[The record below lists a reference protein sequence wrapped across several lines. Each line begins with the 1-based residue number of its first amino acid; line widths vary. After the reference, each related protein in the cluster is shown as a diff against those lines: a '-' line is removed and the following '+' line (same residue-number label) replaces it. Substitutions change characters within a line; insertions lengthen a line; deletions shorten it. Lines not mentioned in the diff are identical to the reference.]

1 MDLAV
6 ILGASGGIGGAIAEA
21 TAGSGR
27 YGQMLRLSRRG
38 ELSVDLTN
46 EVSIKVAADV
56 AAARGELR
64 FLLIATGFLHD
75 ENFMPEKSIRQVSPG
90 HMAHAFAVNAIGPAL
105 ILKHFLPLVPRS
117 GPCLIAAIS
126 AKVGSIGDNELG
138 GWASY
143 RASKAALNQIV
154 RTTAVELRRTRPEAV
169 CVAIHPGTVDTP
181 LTSPFSKSGLT
192 VRTPEVAARE
202 ILSVL
207 DNLGPEDSGSFR
219 DYRGAVL
226 PW

>member
-6 ILGASGGIGGAIAEA
+6 ILGASGGIGGAIAEEV
-21 TAGSGR
+21 AGSGKYR
-27 YGQMLRLSRRG
+27 TILRLSRRG
-38 ELSVDLTN
+38 DQAVDLHDELT
-46 EVSIKVAADV
+46 VQAAAD
-56 AAARGELR
+56 AAALRGDLR
-64 FLLIATGFLHD
+64 FLFIATGFLYN
-75 ENFMPEKSIRQVSPG
+75 ENFTPEKSIRQVSPE

-105 ILKHFLPLVPRS
+105 ILKHFLPLVPRE
-117 GPCLIAAIS
+117 GQCIIATIS

-181 LTSPFSKSGLT
+181 LSAPFSKSGLT

>member
-6 ILGASGGIGGAIAEA
+6 ILGASGGIGGAIAEEV
-21 TAGSGR
+21 AGSGK
-27 YGQMLRLSRRG
+27 YQTVLRLSRRG
-38 ELSVDLTN
+38 DQAVDLHDELT
-46 EVSIKVAADV
+46 VQAAADT
-56 AAARGELR
+56 AASRGDLR
-64 FLLIATGFLHD
+64 FLFIATGFLYN
-75 ENFMPEKSIRQVSPG
+75 ETFTPEKSIRQVSPE

-105 ILKHFLPLVPRS
+105 ILKHFLPLVPRA
-117 GPCLIAAIS
+117 GQCIIATIS

-181 LTSPFSKSGLT
+181 LSAPFSKSGLT

-219 DYRGAVL
+219 DYRGAAL